1 MYLSLCLLSD
11 KYFNIILRNIN
22 FIEYFA
28 ISILSLFINQS
39 KDFTIFFYIMPKILT
54 FIDIF
59 PGYSYERVNYADQE
73 KQKSSLGGC
82 SAIFYV
88 FFLMG
93 ITVYYAIPVFEMRN
107 PKI

>member
-1 MYLSLCLLSD
+1 MP
-11 KYFNIILRNIN
+11 R
-22 FIEYFA
+22 
-28 ISILSLFINQS
+28 ILS
-39 KDFTIFFYIMPKILT
+39 

-59 PGYSYERVNYADQE
+59 PGYFYGRVNYDDQE
-73 KQKSSLGGC
+73 KQKSNLGGC

-88 FFLMG
+88 IFLMI